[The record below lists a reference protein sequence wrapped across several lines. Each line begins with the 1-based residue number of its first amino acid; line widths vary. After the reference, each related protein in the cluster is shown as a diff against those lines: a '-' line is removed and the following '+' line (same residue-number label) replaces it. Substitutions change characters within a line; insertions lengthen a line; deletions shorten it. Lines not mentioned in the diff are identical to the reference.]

1 MNRKIGVLKEMD
13 NLGRL
18 VIPKEMRETFK
29 LDKTVEIIVTQEGIL
44 VRNPK
49 YELIERKETEGETTN
64 RHYEDCAFDIANMV
78 AEK

>member
-1 MNRKIGVLKEMD
+1 MQNILLDFLHIPNSGDIMDDKIGVIKEVD

-29 LDKTVEIIVTQEGIL
+29 LKKYVEIVVTKDGIL

-49 YELIERKETEGETTN
+49 YEIIEKKDADKN
-64 RHYEDCAFDIANMV
+64 
-78 AEK
+78 

>member
-1 MNRKIGVLKEMD
+1 MNKKIGVLKEID

-49 YELIERKETEGETTN
+49 YELIERKETKDESTN
-64 RHYEDCAFDIANMV
+64 RTNENCV
-78 AEK
+78 

>member
-1 MNRKIGVLKEMD
+1 MNKKIGVLKEVD

-49 YELIERKETEGETTN
+49 YEVIEKKDTVSNT
-64 RHYEDCAFDIANMV
+64 D
-78 AEK
+78 

>member
-1 MNRKIGVLKEMD
+1 MSKKIGVLKEVD

-29 LDKTVEIIVTQEGIL
+29 LDKTVEIIVTREGIL

-49 YELIERKETEGETTN
+49 YELIEKVEVEGN
-64 RHYEDCAFDIANMV
+64 
-78 AEK
+78 

>member
-1 MNRKIGVLKEMD
+1 MDKKIGVLKEID
-13 NLGRL
+13 SLGRL

-49 YELIERKETEGETTN
+49 YEVIEKKDTVSNTDESLT
-64 RHYEDCAFDIANMV
+64 
-78 AEK
+78 K

>member
-1 MNRKIGVLKEMD
+1 MDKKIGVLKEID
-13 NLGRL
+13 SLGRL

-49 YELIERKETEGETTN
+49 YEVIEKKDTVSNT
-64 RHYEDCAFDIANMV
+64 D
-78 AEK
+78 

>member
-1 MNRKIGVLKEMD
+1 MNSKIGVIKEMD

-29 LDKTVEIIVTQEGIL
+29 LDKIVELVVTREGVL

-49 YELIERKETEGETTN
+49 YQLVEKDDIENNSTTL
-64 RHYEDCAFDIANMV
+64 
-78 AEK
+78 

>member
-1 MNRKIGVLKEMD
+1 VD

-49 YELIERKETEGETTN
+49 YELIERKE
-64 RHYEDCAFDIANMV
+64 RKEDTDESSV
-78 AEK
+78 

>member
-1 MNRKIGVLKEMD
+1 MSKKIGVLKEVD

-49 YELIERKETEGETTN
+49 YELIEIKECK
-64 RHYEDCAFDIANMV
+64 EDTDESSV
-78 AEK
+78 